1 MAEVTKERLLEFQ
14 DHLAHCFLLEG
25 RYACNLHTEE
35 PWIVKLTDYALY
47 HAEKERTELE
57 KFREWLVHNS
67 ASPDDRKHQLWQL
80 LDDYI
85 ENPEKLK

>member
-1 MAEVTKERLLEFQ
+1 MEVTKERLLEFQ
-14 DHLAHCFLLEG
+14 DHLAYCFFLEG
-25 RYACNLHTEE
+25 EFRCDLNGKDD
-35 PWIVKLTDYALY
+35 WIVKLTDYALY